1 MRALVL
7 HGFGDAA
14 VEEVPDPV
22 PGPDEVVID
31 VTCVQ
36 PSVTECMLM
45 AGDPVAMHDVLT
57 ARLAAGPARFGGHEF
72 AGVVTATGSGVVRP
86 GGAGVIGPAGAGWTV
101 GDRVTAVET
110 AACGT
115 CAACRRDRPD
125 ACPSPGVLGFTRPGA
140 FAERVAVPARSVVAV
155 PGGVTASQAAAVQP
169 LAGALHGHAIAEV
182 RPGDTVLILGAGV
195 MGVLHTQVARH
206 GGAGLIIVT
215 GRSPAK
221 RDLAARAGAD
231 LVLDAAGD
239 VHAEVLAATGGIG
252 ADVVFETA
260 GGMPSAGLAGTSTLE
275 LAARCV
281 RRGGRIVMVAVL
293 PRHADAP
300 LGLLRE
306 RAVALLHPRSG
317 AGGYSPAAGAFE
329 QALRLVR
336 RGDVDVD
343 CLVTHRLDG
352 VDALPKALDIT
363 RDKAAHGALGPA
375 QVTIGSWGP
384 A

>member
-1 MRALVL
+1 MVL
-7 HGFGDAA
+7 RGFGDAT

-22 PGPDEVVID
+22 PGPDEVVVD
-31 VTCVQ
+31 VACVQ
-36 PSVTECMLM
+36 PSVTECMLI
-45 AGDPVAMHDVLT
+45 AGDPVAMHDVLA
-57 ARLAAGPARFGGHEF
+57 ARLAAGPTRFGGHEF
-72 AGVVTATGSGVVRP
+72 AGVVNGP
-86 GGAGVIGPAGAGWTV
+86 GPFPPGT
-101 GDRVTAVET
+101 RVTAVET
-110 AACGT
+110 AACRA

-125 ACPSPGVLGFTRPGA
+125 ACPSPAVLGFTRPGA
-140 FAERVAVPARSVVAV
+140 FAEKVAVPATSLVAV
-155 PGGVTASQAAAVQP
+155 PDGVTASQAAAVQP

-182 RPGDTVLILGAGV
+182 RPGDSVLILGAGV

-206 GGAGLIIVT
+206 GGAGQIIVT

-221 RDLAARAGAD
+221 RRLALEAGAD
-231 LVLDAAGD
+231 LVLDAADD
-239 VHAEVLAATGGIG
+239 VLPAVLDATGGIG

-260 GGMPSAGLAGTSTLE
+260 GGTPGAGLAGTSTLE

-293 PRHADAP
+293 PRRATAP

-317 AGGYSPAAGAFE
+317 AGGYSPGGGAFE
-329 QALRLVR
+329 QALRLIR

-343 CLVTHRLDG
+343 RLVTHRLDG

-363 RDKAAHGALGPA
+363 RDKAAHGAAGPA
-375 QVTIGSWGP
+375 QVTVGPWGWS
-384 A
+384 

>member
-7 HGFGDAA
+7 HGFGDPT

-31 VTCVQ
+31 VACVQ
-36 PSVTECMLM
+36 PSVTECMLI
-45 AGDPVAMHDVLT
+45 AGDPVAMHDVLA
-57 ARLAAGPARFGGHEF
+57 ARLAAGPTRFGGHEF
-72 AGVVTATGSGVVRP
+72 AGVISVAGPGSGH
-86 GGAGVIGPAGAGWTV
+86 AV

-125 ACPSPGVLGFTRPGA
+125 ACPSPGVLGFTRAGA
-140 FAERVAVPARSVVAV
+140 FAERVAVPAKSVVTV
-155 PGGVTASQAAAVQP
+155 PDGVTAAQAAAVQP

-182 RPGDTVLILGAGV
+182 RPGDSVLILGAGV

-221 RDLAARAGAD
+221 RRLALAAGAD
-231 LVLDAAGD
+231 AVIDATED
-239 VHAEVLAATGGIG
+239 VHAAVLEATGGIG

-275 LAARCV
+275 LAAQCV

-293 PRHADAP
+293 PRHASAP

-317 AGGYSPAAGAFE
+317 AGGYSPGGSAFE

-336 RGDVDVD
+336 RGYVDLD

-352 VDALPKALDIT
+352 VDALPKALEIT
-363 RDKAAHGALGPA
+363 RDKAAHAAAGPA
-375 QVTIGSWGP
+375 QVSIGPWD
-384 A
+384 AAA

>member
-7 HGFGDAA
+7 HGFGDPT

-36 PSVTECMLM
+36 PSVTECMLI

-57 ARLAAGPARFGGHEF
+57 ARLAAGPTRFGGHEF
-72 AGVVTATGSGVVRP
+72 AGVVSAGSLRK
-86 GGAGVIGPAGAGWTV
+86 
-101 GDRVTAVET
+101 GDLVTAVET
-110 AACGT
+110 AACGA
-115 CAACRRDRPD
+115 CAACRRSRPD

-155 PGGVTASQAAAVQP
+155 PPGVTASQAAAVQP
-169 LAGALHGHAIAEV
+169 LAGALHGHAVAAV
-182 RPGDTVLILGAGV
+182 RPGDSVLILGAGV

-221 RDLAARAGAD
+221 RRLALELGAD
-231 LVLDAAGD
+231 LVVDAADD
-239 VHAEVLAATGGIG
+239 VHAAVLEATDGIG

-260 GGMPSAGLAGTSTLE
+260 GGTPSAGLAGTSTLD

-293 PRHADAP
+293 PRQASAP

-317 AGGYSPAAGAFE
+317 AGGYSPGGGAFE
-329 QALRLVR
+329 QALRLIG

-343 CLVTHRLDG
+343 RLITHRLDG
-352 VDALPKALDIT
+352 IDALPKALDIT
-363 RDKAAHGALGPA
+363 RDKAAYGAAGPA
-375 QVTIGSWGP
+375 QVSI
-384 A
+384 

>member
-7 HGFGDAA
+7 HGFGHAT
-14 VEEVPDPV
+14 VEDVPDPV
-22 PGPDEVVID
+22 PGPGEVLID

-36 PSVTECMLM
+36 PSVTECMLI
-45 AGDPVAMHDVLT
+45 AGDPVAMHDVLAT
-57 ARLAAGPARFGGHEF
+57 RLAGGPTRFGGHEF
-72 AGVVTATGSGVVRP
+72 AGVTAGP
-86 GGAGVIGPAGAGWTV
+86 GPFPEGT
-101 GDRVTAVET
+101 RVTAAET
-110 AACGT
+110 AACGA
-115 CAACRRDRPD
+115 CAACARDRPD
-125 ACPSPGVLGFTRPGA
+125 ACPSPDVLGFTRPGA
-140 FAERVAVPARSVVAV
+140 FASRVAVPAKSLVAV
-155 PGGVTASQAAAVQP
+155 PAGVTASQAAAVQP

-182 RPGDTVLILGAGV
+182 RPGDSVLILGAGV

-206 GGAGLIIVT
+206 GGAGLIMVT

-221 RDLAARAGAD
+221 RSLAGTAGAD

-239 VHAEVLAATGGIG
+239 VHAAVLEATGGIG

-260 GGMPSAGLAGTSTLE
+260 GGAPGAGLAGTSTLD

-281 RRGGRIVMVAVL
+281 RRGGRIVMVSVL
-293 PRHADAP
+293 PRQATAP

-317 AGGYSPAAGAFE
+317 AGGYSPGGGAFE
-329 QALRLVR
+329 QALRLIR

-375 QVTIGSWGP
+375 QVTVGDWG
-384 A
+384 AA

>member
-7 HGFGDAA
+7 HGFGETT

-31 VTCVQ
+31 VVCVQ
-36 PSVTECMLM
+36 PSVTECMLI
-45 AGDPVAMHDVLT
+45 AGDPVAMHEVLA
-57 ARLAAGPARFGGHEF
+57 ARLAAGPTRFGGHEF
-72 AGVVTATGSGVVRP
+72 AGVISAAGP
-86 GGAGVIGPAGAGWTV
+86 GFAA

-110 AACGT
+110 TACGT
-115 CAACRRDRPD
+115 CPACRRDRPD

-140 FAERVAVPARSVVAV
+140 FAERVVVPAKSVVAV
-155 PGGVTASQAAAVQP
+155 PDGVTASQAAAVQP
-169 LAGALHGHAIAEV
+169 LAGALHGHAIADV
-182 RPGDTVLILGAGV
+182 RPGDSVLILGAGV

-206 GGAGLIIVT
+206 GGAGQIIVT

-221 RDLAARAGAD
+221 RRLALAAGAD
-231 LVLDAAGD
+231 LVIDAGDD
-239 VHAEVLAATGGIG
+239 VHAAVLAATGGVG

-260 GGMPSAGLAGTSTLE
+260 GGTPGAGLAGTSTLD

-293 PRHADAP
+293 PRRAEAP

-306 RAVALLHPRSG
+306 RSVALLHPRSG
-317 AGGYSPAAGAFE
+317 AGGYSPGGGAFE

-343 CLVTHRLDG
+343 CLVSHRLEG
-352 VDALPKALDIT
+352 IDALPKALDIT
-363 RDKAAHGALGPA
+363 ADKAAHGALGPA
-375 QVTIGSWGP
+375 QVTIGAWDQ

>member
-7 HGFGDAA
+7 RGFGDVT

-36 PSVTECMLM
+36 PSVTECMLI
-45 AGDPVAMHDVLT
+45 AGDPVAMHDVLA
-57 ARLAAGPARFGGHEF
+57 ARLAAGPTRFGGHEF
-72 AGVVTATGSGVVRP
+72 AGVVSAVGSGS
-86 GGAGVIGPAGAGWTV
+86 GSGLGFAV

-110 AACGT
+110 AACGA

-140 FAERVAVPARSVVAV
+140 FAERVAVPAKSVVAV
-155 PGGVTASQAAAVQP
+155 PDGVTASQAAAVQP

-182 RPGDTVLILGAGV
+182 RPGDSVLILGAGV

-206 GGAGLIIVT
+206 GGAGLIVVT

-221 RDLAARAGAD
+221 RRLALEAGAD
-231 LVLDAAGD
+231 LVLDAADD
-239 VHAEVLAATGGIG
+239 VPAAVLAATGGIG

-260 GGMPSAGLAGTSTLE
+260 GGTPSAGLAGTSTLD

-293 PRHADAP
+293 PRQATAP

-306 RAVALLHPRSG
+306 RSVALLHPRSG
-317 AGGYSPAAGAFE
+317 AGGYSPGAGAFE
-329 QALRLVR
+329 HALRLVR

-343 CLVTHRLDG
+343 RLVTHRLDG

-363 RDKAAHGALGPA
+363 RDKAAHHAAGPA
-375 QVTIGSWGP
+375 QVTIGPWGL

>member
-7 HGFGDAA
+7 RGFGDAT

-31 VTCVQ
+31 VACVQ
-36 PSVTECMLM
+36 PSVTECMLI
-45 AGDPVAMHDVLT
+45 AGDPVAMHDVLA
-57 ARLAAGPARFGGHEF
+57 ARLAAGPTRFGGHEF
-72 AGVVTATGSGVVRP
+72 AGVVSAVGAAHAAGGSGP
-86 GGAGVIGPAGAGWTV
+86 SAAAAGLGFGV

-110 AACGT
+110 AACGA

-140 FAERVAVPARSVVAV
+140 FAERVAVPAKSVVAV
-155 PGGVTASQAAAVQP
+155 PDGVTAAQAAAVQP
-169 LAGALHGHAIAEV
+169 LAGALHGHAIADV
-182 RPGDTVLILGAGV
+182 RPGDSVLILGAGV

-221 RDLAARAGAD
+221 RQLAFEAGAD
-231 LVLDAAGD
+231 LVLDAADD
-239 VHAEVLAATGGIG
+239 VLAAVLAATGGIG

-260 GGMPSAGLAGTSTLE
+260 GGTPSAGLAGTSTLD

-293 PRHADAP
+293 PRQATAP

-317 AGGYSPAAGAFE
+317 AGGYSPGAGAFE
-329 QALRLVR
+329 HALRLVR

-343 CLVTHRLDG
+343 RLVTHRLDG

-363 RDKAAHGALGPA
+363 RDKAAYGAAGPA
-375 QVTIGSWGP
+375 QVTIGPWGRS
-384 A
+384 